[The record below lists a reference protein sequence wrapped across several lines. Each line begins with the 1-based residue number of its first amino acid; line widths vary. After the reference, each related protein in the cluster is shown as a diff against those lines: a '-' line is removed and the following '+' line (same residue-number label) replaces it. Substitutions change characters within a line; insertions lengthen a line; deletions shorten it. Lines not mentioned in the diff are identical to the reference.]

1 MGILSISGDS
11 MKYDPLKEDWLKNE
25 YDPVGKEAGKRV
37 KTYDKDLGWA
47 MHPEEKAGVL
57 DYRNRV
63 NAAVGQQEGAIG
75 NYQSAYSSAMSDADK
90 QAKGILSEARGQVD
104 SIKRYTT
111 PTIAV
116 HVVDASGNKVEGTYH
131 MPREVAEKLAQEK
144 GVSTLWND
152 DGSFNVS
159 VRTNEEGGGRTIG
172 QELHDAFRDA
182 EAQLAEY
189 QDIYDSQ
196 YDTAKEA
203 GAIQIG
209 ALQGEI
215 DTQRNIATNSYNN
228 NMGMANQQ
236 LEALKGKWTGF
247 VAEQQTAFQQGIKTN
262 NGGIADLVS
271 SGALTLK
278 GSKA

>member
-1 MGILSISGDS
+1 MGILSLSGDS
-11 MKYDPLKEDWLKNE
+11 LKYDRLKEDPLKNE
-25 YDPVGKEAGKRV
+25 YDPVGKAEGKRV
-37 KTYDKDLGWA
+37 KTYDPELGWA

-63 NAAVGQQEGAIG
+63 NDAVGKQQSAIG
-75 NYQSAYSSAMSDADK
+75 NYQSTFNSAMSDAEK
-90 QAKGILSEARGQVD
+90 QAQGILSEAQGQVAG
-104 SIKRYTT
+104 IKRYTT

-116 HVVDASGNKVEGTYH
+116 NVVDASGDKIEGTYH
-131 MPREVAEKLAQEK
+131 MPKEVAEQLAQEK
-144 GVSTLWND
+144 GVSTRWNE

-159 VRTNEEGGGRTIG
+159 VRTNEEAGGRTIG
-172 QELHDAFRDA
+172 EELHTAFRDA

-189 QDIYDSQ
+189 QKIYDSQ

-209 ALQGEI
+209 SLQSEI
-215 DTQRNIATNSYNN
+215 DTQRNIANNAYNSNI
-228 NMGMANQQ
+228 GMASQQ

-247 VAEQQTAFQQGIKTN
+247 VAEQRAAFQQGIQTN
-262 NGGIADLVS
+262 NGGIADLVN

-278 GSKA
+278 GKVA